1 MNLGQLLSRIGLI
14 ALLLTVALGSDFR
27 YSPVSAAPASLE
39 GLKGELELQLHEHKV
54 ELTANYSGD
63 RDQLSA
69 GVDQMV
75 RDVMASDDYMR
86 YIVDSYIYTIRSF
99 GVAAKVKVNIQ
110 YRESAGETEE
120 VERRVAELLRTVI
133 SVGMTPEQKVR
144 AIHDWIVTHVRYDES
159 LQHYTAYDALVDGNA
174 VCQGYALL
182 VLRMLQDVG
191 IEARIIEG
199 TVASGSHV
207 WNLVRLGDD
216 WYHLDAT
223 WDDPVPDRA
232 GVASHMYYLKSDAQ
246 MRVDHQ
252 WDAAAYPAADA
263 DASTDTDTKVTSKNL

>member
-1 MNLGQLLSRIGLI
+1 MMRLRGRGRLGQPLQRLGLV
-14 ALLLTVALGSDFR
+14 ALLLAVGLGSDFH
-27 YSPVSAAPASLE
+27 YAPVSAAPASIEALQD
-39 GLKGELELQLHEHKV
+39 ELELQLHAHDL
-54 ELTANYSGD
+54 ELTADYSGD

-69 GVDQMV
+69 EVDQLV
-75 RDVMASDDYMR
+75 GGVMASDDYMK

-99 GVAAKVKVNIQ
+99 GAAAKVKVNIQ

-120 VERRVAELLRTVI
+120 VERRVAELLPEVVG
-133 SVGMTPEQKVR
+133 VGMTPEQKVR

-159 LQHYTAYDALVDGNA
+159 LQHYTAYDALVGGSA

-182 VLRMLQDVG
+182 AYRMLQDAGV
-191 IEARIIEG
+191 EARIIEG

-207 WNLVRLGDD
+207 WNLVRLGSS

-232 GVASHMYYLKSDAQ
+232 GIASDTYYLKSDAQ
-246 MRVDHQ
+246 MRVDHK
-252 WDAAAYPAADA
+252 WDAAAYPAA
-263 DASTDTDTKVTSKNL
+263 VGGV